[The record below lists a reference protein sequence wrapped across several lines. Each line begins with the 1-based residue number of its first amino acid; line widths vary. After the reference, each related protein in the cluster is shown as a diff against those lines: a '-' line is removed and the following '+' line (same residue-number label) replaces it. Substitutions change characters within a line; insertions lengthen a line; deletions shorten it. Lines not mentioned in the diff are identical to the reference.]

1 MRFLIA
7 LVCCI
12 VLIGILAKP
21 LKRHPVPFYIVAL
34 ALVGL
39 YWFGTTTNTAGGMWP
54 YFMPLMQRCALAF
67 VLFTIV
73 MFVGVLDE
81 SSPLR
86 ARLMPIRRQ
95 LSILGCIF
103 ALGHL
108 AFYGVSYVPRL
119 GSLNGNLGFSLA
131 LAALLVLLMA
141 ILLVTSFQVVKRR
154 MSAARWKGVQRL
166 AYPFYLLTYVHLVL
180 LLAPSA
186 FAGRETATVSLVVY
200 SVAVGAYVV
209 LRMRRALLH
218 HRAAAPSTALAS

>member
-67 VLFTIV
+67 V

-119 GSLNGNLGFSLA
+119 GSALNGNLGFSLA

>member
-108 AFYGVSYVPRL
+108 AFYGVSYVPL
-119 GSLNGNLGFSLA
+119 GSALNGNLGFSLA

>member
-67 VLFTIV
+67 VLFTS
-73 MFVGVLDE
+73 VLDE

-119 GSLNGNLGFSLA
+119 GSALNGNLGFSLA